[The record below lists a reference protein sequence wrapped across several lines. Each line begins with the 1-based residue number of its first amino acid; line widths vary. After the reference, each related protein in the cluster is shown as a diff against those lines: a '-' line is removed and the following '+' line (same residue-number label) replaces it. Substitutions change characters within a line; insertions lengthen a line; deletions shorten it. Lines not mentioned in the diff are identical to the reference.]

1 MENNTNINIYAIND
15 NLPTDNRDDDKK
27 VDIKENI
34 NTRYS
39 LKSKSEEDSM
49 INVEKKDDNI
59 KVTENISYKEN
70 ELSSLLEGYETSF
83 EKKSYKEL
91 VKGIE
96 EKENLLFHHSKISF
110 EIKIIKL
117 KSLLKLLLEEYDI
130 FLQSRNKS
138 FVELDEMI
146 IKINNEFQKTSKFII
161 NNEPYIY
168 EISTQIYCK
177 FLYLLS
183 KISIKREDY
192 IKSLGYVSLG
202 ISMVKIFF
210 MKKKIARDIK
220 TYKIYCQLV
229 IELIHILIG
238 DNNYEQALYYV
249 RLLLKIIEST
259 LKYIYNYNDENKDQI
274 PVTKIKK
281 FIKYGGIAYIYTGC
295 CLEQLDD
302 PIQAFEAYKEAIIFL
317 KKSAKL
323 GFSFQNFSSITIS
336 NSCVYLVEEV
346 FEKLKLKFEK
356 DKVDR
361 INKQKKLEQ
370 QKKKEEL
377 ELLEKEKSM
386 KLKYIADGLVVDPSK
401 LERTE
406 NKLYKI
412 IFPSSVVNN
421 LEKMDNEIT
430 SFVYTYYDKNKK
442 NSISAYNKNMSSDTK
457 NLMSR
462 YELYNILMS
471 KKFRGFIK
479 KTKNLQFYNPKTS
492 SRCLS
497 LIQKHLNNKIIIDAN
512 TKKISQTPLKSSKL
526 MNNTIELTETNNRTN
541 TNENF
546 IHLSTDPSSARED
559 NKIKDKINFLRNA
572 NIKIDKDNLKYTL
585 TQDKETIKNKIFNKF
600 YPSLDLNIK
609 KMVKTKFKYKLEKNF
624 NQLPSDFERKNLDKN
639 LITKNRIKK
648 YFYYDKL
655 SGKELKFQK
664 QFLNFKFNNTLY
676 NKNRTIDDKD
686 GLMGKDELENIATI
700 VNENASVKPIIKE
713 NIDINL
719 LKDTFG
725 SKQNKIS
732 LGMKSAMSS
741 VINKYIKERTSRLS
755 RQNLIN
761 PEHIRKIN
769 QKSIFDLDNY
779 IKKISINI
787 SEIETLKNKSK

>member
-1 MENNTNINIYAIND
+1 MDLNIKGNNDYLPLDENSD
-15 NLPTDNRDDDKK
+15 NKRRDIEDDN
-27 VDIKENI
+27 NS
-34 NTRYS
+34 RYS
-39 LKSKSEEDSM
+39 LNSKSEENS
-49 INVEKKDDNI
+49 ILNIEEKDDNI
-59 KVTENISYKEN
+59 KVTETISYKEK

-83 EKKSYKEL
+83 EKKLYKEL
-91 VKGIE
+91 VKDIE
-96 EKENLLFHHSKISF
+96 EKENLLFQHSMVSF

-117 KSLLKLLLEEYDI
+117 KSLLKLLLEEYDS
-130 FLQSRNKS
+130 FLQSRNNS
-138 FVELDEMI
+138 FTELDEMI
-146 IKINNEFQKTSKFII
+146 IKINNEFQMTSKFII
-161 NNEPYIY
+161 SNEPYIY

-183 KISIKREDY
+183 KISNKREDY

-202 ISMVKIFF
+202 VSMVKIFF
-210 MKKKIARDIK
+210 MKKKIASDIK

-229 IELIHILIG
+229 LVLINLLIG
-238 DNNYEQALYYV
+238 DNNYEQALYYI
-249 RLLLKIIEST
+249 RLLLKIIESA
-259 LKYIYNYNDENKDQI
+259 LKFIYYYNEENKAQI

-336 NSCVYLVEEV
+336 NSCAYLVEEV

-356 DKVDR
+356 DKIDR
-361 INKQKKLEQ
+361 INKQKEF
-370 QKKKEEL
+370 EL
-377 ELLEKEKSM
+377 FLKEKSM

-421 LEKMDNEIT
+421 SEKIDNELT

-442 NSISAYNKNMSSDTK
+442 NNISVYNKSISPDTK

-462 YELYNILMS
+462 YELCNILMS
-471 KKFRGFIK
+471 KKFREFIK

-492 SRCLS
+492 SSSLS
-497 LIQKHLNNKIIIDAN
+497 LIQKHLNNKIVIDSNA
-512 TKKISQTPLKSSKL
+512 KEMSKTPFKSSKL

-541 TNENF
+541 TNDNLF
-546 IHLSTDPSSARED
+546 HLSTSPSSIRED
-559 NKIKDKINFLRNA
+559 SKIKDKIIFLKNV
-572 NIKIDKDNLKYTL
+572 NIKIKNDSLKQTL
-585 TQDKETIKNKIFNKF
+585 DLDKERIRKRIFNKF
-600 YPSLDLNIK
+600 YPSLDLSIK

-624 NQLPSDFERKNLDKN
+624 NELPSDFERKNLDKN

-655 SGKELKFQK
+655 SKKELKFQK

-676 NKNRTIDDKD
+676 NKNRTIDEKD
-686 GLMGKDELENIATI
+686 GLMGKDELENIGLI
-700 VNENASVKPIIKE
+700 VNENARVRPVIKE

-741 VINKYIKERTSRLS
+741 VINKYIHERNNRLS

-761 PEHIRKIN
+761 PENIKSIN
-769 QKSIFDLDNY
+769 EKSIFDLDKY
-779 IKKISINI
+779 IKNINNYI
-787 SEIETLKNKSK
+787 SEIDSLITKKKK